1 MFENN
6 RYTHSSGKQQIVVP
20 NVKPGNMNA
29 FRYGGTKRKRKII
42 KRENSHEEETDSSG
56 NHPDSACGG
65 GSREDASKCGA

>member
-29 FRYGGTKRKRKII
+29 FRYGGTKRKRKMI
-42 KRENSHEEETDSSG
+42 KREMTG
-56 NHPDSACGG
+56 
-65 GSREDASKCGA
+65 